1 MENKFS
7 FQMKL
12 LVRSVTDGF
21 NGGDI
26 LSGLDVGT
34 VKGVR
39 LTLPRE
45 LYTHGLNWLKRFV
58 AISKLVM

>member
-1 MENKFS
+1 
-7 FQMKL
+7 MKL